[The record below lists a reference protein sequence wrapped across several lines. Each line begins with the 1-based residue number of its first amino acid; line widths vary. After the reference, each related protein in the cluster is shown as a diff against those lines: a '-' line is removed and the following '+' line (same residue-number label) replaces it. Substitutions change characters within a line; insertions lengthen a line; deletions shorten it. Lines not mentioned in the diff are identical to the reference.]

1 MAGRGLAGETVLAR
15 PTQSSPYQPAGP
27 RSGLGS
33 SGVRPVPRG
42 RKEVVELSSLRSTL
56 ASLFARRPREDY
68 LAEYVI
74 RECSQGRTLAE
85 VLDDPYVVNR
95 STMEERARLLERPEV
110 IEAAGR
116 RVRVRPGRV

>member
-1 MAGRGLAGETVLAR
+1 MGSAGSG
-15 PTQSSPYQPAGP
+15 
-27 RSGLGS
+27 RSRRTKGG
-33 SGVRPVPRG
+33 
-42 RKEVVELSSLRSTL
+42 VELSRLRSTL

-95 STMEERARLLERPEV
+95 STMAERARLLERPEV
-110 IEAAGR
+110 IEAAGK
-116 RVRVRPGRV
+116 RVRVRPGPV